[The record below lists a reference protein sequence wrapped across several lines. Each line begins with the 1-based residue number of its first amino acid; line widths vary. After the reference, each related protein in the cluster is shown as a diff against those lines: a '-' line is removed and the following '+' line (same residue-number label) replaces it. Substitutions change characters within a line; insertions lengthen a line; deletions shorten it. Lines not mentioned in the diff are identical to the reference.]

1 MNSLGNGL
9 FAGVIIFA
17 IQHHLDVEKW
27 DGKKVVDLEANFL
40 RQKYD
45 FLLPDLRLL
54 PDLLPEQI

>member
-9 FAGVIIFA
+9 FAGVIRFA
-17 IQHHLDVEKW
+17 LRHHLDVEKC
-27 DGKKVVDLEANFL
+27 DGKKVADREANFL

-45 FLLPDLRLL
+45 FLLPDLHLL